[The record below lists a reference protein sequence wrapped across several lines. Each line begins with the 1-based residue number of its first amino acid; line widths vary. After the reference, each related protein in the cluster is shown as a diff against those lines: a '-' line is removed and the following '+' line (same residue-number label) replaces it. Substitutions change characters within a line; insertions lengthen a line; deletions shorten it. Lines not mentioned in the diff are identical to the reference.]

1 VAEAGVGSSE
11 KPGSFLGLSTLE
23 PGFDFVDASETLR
36 RMGTV
41 EAEVDFLNE
50 F

>member
-1 VAEAGVGSSE
+1 VAEAGVDSSE

-23 PGFDFVDASETLR
+23 PDPDFLDASETLR
-36 RMGTV
+36 RMGMV
-41 EAEVDFLNE
+41 EAEVGFLNE